1 LFDGLSLL
9 SRVEKSLELFMEFGG
24 MSLELRVAPLVN
36 RGLIERPVDLLG
48 DTRVLDHLHAGE
60 VGIGD
65 HVKVN

>member
-1 LFDGLSLL
+1 
-9 SRVEKSLELFMEFGG
+9 MEFGG

-48 DTRVLDHLHAGE
+48 YTRVLNHLHAGE